1 MQAKALGLIFHSAAQ
16 MFTFSVHFRIVR
28 ILPLIATVLF
38 FSSIASTSLAQD
50 QPKIDSLFQLLR
62 TSRQDTDKVLLL
74 YELSREFFN
83 SDIDRAEK
91 YSNRALFLSE
101 RLDFK
106 RGIALSY
113 NNLGIINYYKAI
125 YSVALGYHDRSLE
138 LMSEIGDRKG
148 MAGSH
153 NNKGAVYTQQGEYS
167 LAIEEYL
174 SSIRILESMDDQE
187 GVGKSYNNIGLVYY
201 LQGNYPQ
208 AKDYYNR
215 ALDLLRPLKKRD
227 MISDIMNNMG
237 IIAYEQGKYDESLK
251 YHFESLDG
259 RQDAGNQ
266 RGIAASYTNIG
277 DVYAQT
283 KEVEQALEFQRKALE
298 IQEEL
303 GDKKGMLSSLQGIAK
318 VQSLTGN
325 TDGALDYMEQVI
337 AISSEIGAKKELRDA
352 YNEISEI
359 YTRNGDY
366 KQALSYKDR
375 YAELKDTLFSEQTN
389 EIATNLEAKFES
401 ENKSKEIEILKREN
415 EIQDLQLGRN
425 RILIISFTIG
435 LVLALISVVLYAR
448 TNRER
453 KKALELL
460 QRQNENIKKQK
471 EEKEVLLKEI
481 HHRVKNNL
489 QVINSLI
496 RLQCSY
502 TDDQKALDLFDECQN
517 RIISMAL
524 IHEKMYEAHDLSNI
538 NIKEYINEL
547 SQNLL
552 RSYRLNQSI
561 NLDIDVKIE
570 TLTLDTLIPLGLLLN
585 ELISNSLKHAFS
597 DTDEGTINVTLERN
611 NEGLFVLEVG
621 DDGVGLPSDFSFVNA
636 HTLGMELVMTLTS
649 QLDGKVE
656 RLEKPG
662 THFRIEFIG
671 LEKERVDIKEAMK
684 SSEMAA

>member
-1 MQAKALGLIFHSAAQ
+1 VQFKTVRSIPIILSLFLLIGCAKLS
-16 MFTFSVHFRIVR
+16 M
-28 ILPLIATVLF
+28 
-38 FSSIASTSLAQD
+38 AQD

-62 TSRQDTDKVLLL
+62 TSKQDTDKVLLL
-74 YELSREFFN
+74 YGLSREFFN

-91 YSNRALFLSE
+91 YANRALFLSE
-101 RLDFK
+101 RLGFK
-106 RGIALSY
+106 KGIALSY

-125 YSVALGYHDRSLE
+125 YSVAIGYHDRSLE
-138 LMSEIGDRKG
+138 LMTEIGDKKG

-167 LAIEEYL
+167 MAIEAYL
-174 SSIRILESMDDQE
+174 NSIRLLEDLEDKE

-215 ALDLLRPLKKRD
+215 ALDILRPLKKQD
-227 MISDIMNNMG
+227 VISDIMNNMG
-237 IIAYEQGKYDESLK
+237 IIAYEEGKYDESLK

-259 RQDAGNQ
+259 RQGTGNQ
-266 RGIAASYTNIG
+266 RGIASSYTNIG

-283 KEVEQALEFQRKALE
+283 KEVAKALEFQKKALE
-298 IQEEL
+298 IQQEL

-325 TDGALDYMEQVI
+325 TDDALQYMEEVI
-337 AISSEIGAKKELRDA
+337 KISSEIGAKKELRDA

-359 YTRNGDY
+359 YTRNGDFKKALTY
-366 KQALSYKDR
+366 KHR
-375 YAELKDTLFSEQTN
+375 YAELKDTLFSEQTK
-389 EIATNLEAKFES
+389 EIATNMEAKFEN
-401 ENKSKEIEILKREN
+401 ENKTKEIEILKREN
-415 EIQDLQLGRN
+415 EIQDLQLARN

-460 QRQNENIKKQK
+460 QRQNQSIKKQK

-496 RLQCSY
+496 RLQCAY
-502 TDDQKALDLFDECQN
+502 TDDQEALDLFDECQN

-538 NIKEYINEL
+538 NIKEYIKEL
-547 SQNLL
+547 AENLL
-552 RSYRLNQSI
+552 RSYRLNQRI
-561 NLDIDVKIE
+561 NLDIDVQLE
-570 TLTLDTLIPLGLLLN
+570 TMTLDTLIPLGLLLN
-585 ELISNSLKHAFS
+585 ELISNSLKHAFV
-597 DTDEGTINVTLERN
+597 DKEEGTINVVMRRN
-611 NEGLFVLEVG
+611 EAGLFELEVG
-621 DDGVGLPSDFSFVNA
+621 DDGVGLPDDFSFTNA
-636 HTLGMELVMTLTS
+636 HTLGMELVVTLTS
-649 QLDGKVE
+649 QLDGKVD
-656 RLEKPG
+656 RIEKPG

-671 LEKERVDIKEAMK
+671 LEKERSDIKEAMK
-684 SSEMAA
+684 STELAA